1 MKKTVLSIVLASA
14 LLLTACGTSHA
25 KKETEATTTTSETTT
40 EATTTTESETTTT
53 EPAEDV
59 IKPLFKSSLTLD
71 DIKKVA
77 PEDLS
82 NFDKFCNEY
91 FSVTNTSGKY
101 YQIEGLETVT
111 LSAST
116 DKNRKTDVQFFFF
129 KAGADVANTGKF
141 SGTDGTLHSQTPFIP
156 LFYNETKGC
165 LVGYRDAMI
174 NAHKFTFV
182 EKYTDMMVEVSPS
195 EYGL

>member
-1 MKKTVLSIVLASA
+1 MKKSLFAIFLTST
-14 LLLTACGTSHA
+14 LLLTACSTSNA
-25 KKETEATTTTSETTT
+25 KKESEATTTASETTT
-40 EATTTTESETTTT
+40 EVTTTTESETTTT

-82 NFDKFCNEY
+82 NYDKFCNEY
-91 FSVTNTSGKY
+91 FSVTKTSGKY
-101 YQIEGLETVT
+101 CQIEGLETVT
-111 LSAST
+111 LSSST
-116 DKNRKTDVQFFFF
+116 DKNRKTDAQLFFF

-141 SGTDGTLHSQTPFIP
+141 SGTDGTLHSQIPFIP

>member
-1 MKKTVLSIVLASA
+1 MKKTLFSIVLASA
-14 LLLTACGTSHA
+14 LMLTACGTSNA
-25 KKETEATTTTSETTT
+25 KKESEAATTASETTT

-71 DIKKVA
+71 DIKKIS

-82 NFDKFCNEY
+82 NFEKFITEY
-91 FSVTNTSGKY
+91 FAVTNTSGKY
-101 YQIEGLETVT
+101 YQIDGLETVT
-111 LSAST
+111 LASSSNKSNT
-116 DKNRKTDVQFFFF
+116 VDAHLFFF
-129 KAGADVANTGKF
+129 KAGADVANTARFEG
-141 SGTDGTLHSQTPFIP
+141 GDGTLKSQIPFIP
-156 LFYNETKGC
+156 LFYNQTKGC

-182 EKYTDMMVEVSPS
+182 EKYNDMMVDANPAD
-195 EYGL
+195 YGL